1 MNRIL
6 KQCATF
12 VLLLLITSVAM
23 SQEKKSVNAE
33 QFQKGIETEAPTVLD
48 VRRPDEFKEGHLP
61 QALNINWE
69 DEQKFTAAAEK
80 LDKSKPVY
88 LYCLAGVR
96 SSKAADWLV
105 KNGFTKVVDLSGGIN
120 AWKKARKPLVKE

>member
-1 MNRIL
+1 
-6 KQCATF
+6 
-12 VLLLLITSVAM
+12 M
-23 SQEKKSVNAE
+23 SQEKKSVKAE
-33 QFQKGIETEAPTVLD
+33 EFQKGIETEAPTVLD
-48 VRRPDEFKEGHLP
+48 VRRPDEFKKGHLP

-69 DEQKFTAAAEK
+69 DKQQFTAAAEK

-96 SSKAADWLV
+96 SSNAANWLV